1 MPLVLEVP
9 ISLGGLAAA
18 QEAAE
23 AWAEAEGVPPAQALR
38 LRLVTEELVANLIE
52 HATWPA
58 TPDGTPPPARLEI
71 GWRDGVL
78 SLALEDAAAPFDPR
92 HAPATVPSLE
102 GEEVGGLG
110 LALVR
115 RMAQRLDY
123 ARTESGGNR
132 TSLDIRA

>member
-1 MPLVLEVP
+1 MVLRLEVP
-9 ISLGGLAAA
+9 VSLAGLAAA
-18 QEAAE
+18 QEAVE
-23 AWAEAEGVPPAQALR
+23 AWAESQDVPPAQALR
-38 LRLVTEELVANLIE
+38 LRLVTEELLANLIE

-58 TPDGTPPPARLEI
+58 GPTPARLEVV
-71 GWRDGVL
+71 WRDGVL

-92 HAPATVPSLE
+92 HAPAAVPSLE
-102 GEEVGGLG
+102 GEAVGGLG

-123 ARTESGGNR
+123 GRTEAGGNR